1 MPNSLTVAIVD
12 DEAHM
17 RDSISQWLELSEIPT
32 QSFASAEAALAEIGS
47 GFPGIIVSDI
57 RMPGMGG
64 MALLKRVQQ
73 LDPALPI
80 ILITGHGDI
89 SMAVEAMRAGAYDFV
104 EKPFDPDRLADL
116 CKRAIEARR
125 LTLDN
130 RALRRELSDGTV
142 LLRKLMGRSAAV
154 ERLREDILDFA
165 QADGNVMIWG
175 ETGTGKSLIA
185 HAIHACGTRQGR
197 PFIVLNCAAMSDD
210 AIEQRLFGP
219 SDTAEIRPIM
229 EMTVPC
235 TLCLEEIEALSPAM
249 QVRLMTML
257 DSLAQEAAEG
267 EAPRVRLIAVCG
279 QAENDATIKEALRQ
293 DLFFRIAAM
302 EITAPSLRDRGEDVL
317 LLFNRFAQLFAEDY
331 GCEPPQLTPN
341 DAANLLRADWPGNIR
356 QLLNLAERAVLQS
369 RRGGEDVSALLASET
384 SEEAEVTVKPLKEHV
399 EAFERMLIENSLNR
413 HNGSVARVM
422 DELALPRRTLNEKM
436 AKYGLSRADFV

>member
-47 GFPGIIVSDI
+47 GFPGI
-57 RMPGMGG
+57 
-64 MALLKRVQQ
+64 KRVQQ